1 MLKLSN
7 IRIPVRIAIACL
19 LPLVAFTGF
28 AVKELF
34 EKRMIVANVDAI
46 AAVAEVA
53 PTIAAL
59 VHELQKERGATAGFI
74 NSKGKSFA
82 EVVRNQRPLTDKALE
97 AWNQRLSE
105 YSKSGAGTKLARNL
119 EGANSSLSE
128 LGRMRTSADAFAV
141 DSQKAVE
148 FYTRAISGLIA
159 AVDVISEMSDDGKI
173 IRQATA
179 LSSLI

>member
-7 IRIPVRIAIACL
+7 IRIPVRIAVACL

-28 AVKELF
+28 AVKELL
-34 EKRMIVANVDAI
+34 EKRTIVANVDAI

-59 VHELQKERGATAGFI
+59 VHELQKERGATAGFV

-97 AWNQRLSE
+97 AWNRRLSE

-128 LGRMRTSADAFAV
+128 LGRMQTA
-141 DSQKAVE
+141 
-148 FYTRAISGLIA
+148 L
-159 AVDVISEMSDDGKI
+159 
-173 IRQATA
+173 ATA
-179 LSSLI
+179 IHDDPEWKEF